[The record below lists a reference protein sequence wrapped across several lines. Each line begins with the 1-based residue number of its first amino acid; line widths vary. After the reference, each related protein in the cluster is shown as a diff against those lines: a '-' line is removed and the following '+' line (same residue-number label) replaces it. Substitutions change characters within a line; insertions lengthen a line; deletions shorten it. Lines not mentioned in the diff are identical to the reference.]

1 MVMKSREKAVIDP
14 APPGTVI
21 SVELEPVPSGI
32 SVESESVE
40 SMRDAVEASRVY
52 WKVAVDSAA
61 TARLVVREV
70 VVL

>member
-14 APPGTVI
+14 APSGTVI
-21 SVELEPVPSGI
+21 SVELEPVPP
-32 SVESESVE
+32 VESESVE

-61 TARLVVREV
+61 TARLVVREEA
-70 VVL
+70 VL